1 MDNTDPV
8 ANWYT
13 SSFNGEWQTSKLAD
27 MPAPQY
33 TAAYY
38 CTTFNLYTADTYAT
52 MDVTV
57 HTRGGFILYIDDEE
71 NARYNLP
78 LGPTTHLTQPVTEAE
93 AATGIR
99 ISIDMSHISN
109 QNNVLCVETHTI
121 SIPEE
126 NEFNVE
132 VEFVNTSTDM
142 VSDGTMS
149 SSDIGYDDGYW
160 HETNAN
166 IFDKNINTQFNVMN
180 DAAMTGTYHV
190 WAAWTYNNNR
200 RVIINYLRFYAGNEA
215 NRRPK
220 HLDLYGSNDNGATFQ
235 LLMAK

>member
-1 MDNTDPV
+1 MNYYTITTGNQDVGRRPTQWKLEGSNDGT
-8 ANWYT
+8 NWELLDAH
-13 SSFNGEWQTSKLAD
+13 S
-27 MPAPQY
+27 
-33 TAAYY
+33 
-38 CTTFNLYTADTYAT
+38 
-52 MDVTV
+52 
-57 HTRGGFILYIDDEE
+57 GGFILYIDDEE

-121 SIPEE
+121 SVPEE

-149 SSDIGYDDGYW
+149 SSDPGYDDGYW
-160 HETNAN
+160 HEGNDN
-166 IFDKNINTQFNVMN
+166 IFNKNTNDKFNVMN
-180 DAAMTGTYHV
+180 DDAMIGTYHV
-190 WAAWTYNNNR
+190 WAAWTYKTTA
-200 RVIINYLRFYAGNEA
+200 V
-215 NRRPK
+215 
-220 HLDLYGSNDNGATFQ
+220 
-235 LLMAK
+235 

>member
-1 MDNTDPV
+1 MASGRP
-8 ANWYT
+8 A
-13 SSFNGEWQTSKLAD
+13 SSPICLLLSTLLPTTARRD

-38 CTTFNLYTADTYAT
+38 CTTFNLYTALPYAT

-78 LGPTTHLTQPVTEAE
+78 AGPTTHLTQPVTEAE

-99 ISIDMSHISN
+99 ISIDMSHVSN

-121 SIPEE
+121 SVPEE

-132 VEFVNTSTDM
+132 VEFVNTATDLVYDGVM
-142 VSDGTMS
+142 SASDE
-149 SSDIGYDDGYW
+149 GYNDSQW

-166 IFDKNINTQFNVMN
+166 IFNKNINDKFNVMN
-180 DAAMTGTYHV
+180 TAAVT
-190 WAAWTYNNNR
+190 
-200 RVIINYLRFYAGNEA
+200 
-215 NRRPK
+215 
-220 HLDLYGSNDNGATFQ
+220 
-235 LLMAK
+235 